1 MLLKLISYTD
11 LYNFV
16 TISYRKELDMERQ
29 QTQLGDTFN
38 SLLNKYVFSVVKRRV
53 TKMLVDSASKV

>member
-16 TISYRKELDMERQ
+16 SILYRKELDMERQ

-38 SLLNKYVFSVVKRRV
+38 SLLNVNE
-53 TKMLVDSASKV
+53 